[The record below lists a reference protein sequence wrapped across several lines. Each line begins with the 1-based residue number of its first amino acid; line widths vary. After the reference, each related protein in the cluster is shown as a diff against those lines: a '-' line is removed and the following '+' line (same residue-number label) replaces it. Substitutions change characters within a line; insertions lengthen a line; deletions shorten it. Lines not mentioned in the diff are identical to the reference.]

1 MSWTK
6 ETRAYKQSTKND
18 TFYLKQDQL
27 STICGHFQLQH
38 IQKFENR
45 ILYNNVHWI
54 VILIISHYLIKKIK
68 LSSNWSLM

>member
-27 STICGHFQLQH
+27 SKICGHFQFQH

-45 ILYNNVHWI
+45 ILHNNVHWI